1 MNREIISDKQG
12 ISIVAIFIAG
22 TSSIL
27 SLGLDAEKDV
37 WLAITLSIIMGII
50 VSLIFIRLHLIFSD
64 KNLFDICEICFGKF
78 IGKIFIL
85 LFTWFSFE
93 EGSQVLINN
102 SQFIRD
108 TALPKTPMIMPRI
121 VFLILCFWA
130 VKEGIEV
137 IGRWSSFFIVPFVI
151 FVFITVLLLVPKMD
165 INNIL
170 PVLDKGINP
179 VLKGAYS
186 SFTFP
191 FGEVVMFS
199 MIFSRFKTKK
209 SYYNVYILGLLIGG
223 ICALL
228 LSLSTVLV
236 VIPTEALQKYYSSY
250 DTATRIDIGDFI
262 QRLEIISSLVF
273 VIGGFIKISILL
285 LASCIGISK
294 IFNFSDYRFIV
305 IPICL
310 LLLNLSFIEFDSR
323 MEFVDWNN
331 SGWLYYT
338 FIFEVILPVIV
349 LIAAEMKKHKR
360 CP

>member
-12 ISIVAIFIAG
+12 VSIVAIFIAG

-37 WLAITLSIIMGII
+37 WLAIILSMIMGII
-50 VSLIFIRLHLIFSD
+50 ASLIFIRLHLIFPD

-85 LFTWFSFE
+85 LFTWFVFE
-93 EGSQVLINN
+93 EATQVLINN

-108 TALPKTPMIMPRI
+108 TALIETPMLMPRMLL
-121 VFLILCFWA
+121 LILCVW
-130 VKEGIEV
+130 VIKEGIEV
-137 IGRWSSFFIVPFVI
+137 LGRWSSFFITPFII
-151 FVFITVLLLVPKMD
+151 FVFTSVLLLFNKMD
-165 INNIL
+165 INNL
-170 PVLDKGINP
+170 VPVLDKGITP

-191 FGEVVMFS
+191 FGQVVMLS

-223 ICALL
+223 ICALV

-236 VIPTEALQKYYSSY
+236 VTPEEALQKYYSAYNTS
-250 DTATRIDIGDFI
+250 ARIDIGNFI

-273 VIGGFIKISILL
+273 IIGGFVKISIVFTCYM
-285 LASCIGISK
+285 SW
-294 IFNFSDYRFIV
+294 D
-305 IPICL
+305 
-310 LLLNLSFIEFDSR
+310 
-323 MEFVDWNN
+323 
-331 SGWLYYT
+331 
-338 FIFEVILPVIV
+338 
-349 LIAAEMKKHKR
+349 
-360 CP
+360 

>member
-12 ISIVAIFIAG
+12 VSIVAIFIAG

-27 SLGLDAEKDV
+27 SLGLEAKKDV
-37 WLAITLSIIMGII
+37 WLAIILSIIMGIV
-50 VSLIFIRLHLIFSD
+50 VSLIFVRLHLIFPD

-85 LFTWFSFE
+85 LFTWFAFE

-108 TALPKTPMIMPRI
+108 TALMETPMVMPRI
-121 VFLILCFWA
+121 VLLFLCVWA

-137 IGRWSSFFIVPFVI
+137 IGRWSIFFIIPFI
-151 FVFITVLLLVPKMD
+151 LFVLIEVLLLVPKMD
-165 INNIL
+165 INNVFPI
-170 PVLDKGINP
+170 LDKGITP

-191 FGEVVMFS
+191 FGETVMFA

-236 VIPTEALQKYYSSY
+236 VIPSDALQKYYSAY

-273 VIGGFIKISILL
+273 MIGGFIKISILL
-285 LASCIGISK
+285 LATCIGVSK
-294 IFNFSDYRFIV
+294 LFNFSDYRFIV

-323 MEFVDWNN
+323 MDFVDWNS

-338 FIFEVILPVIV
+338 FIFEIFLPVIV
-349 LIAAEMKKHKR
+349 LIAAKIRISKR

>member
-12 ISIVAIFIAG
+12 IAIVAIFIAG

-27 SLGLDAEKDV
+27 SLGLEAKKDV
-37 WLAITLSIIMGII
+37 WLAIILSIVMGIV
-50 VSLIFIRLHLIFSD
+50 VSLIFIRLHLMFPD

-78 IGKIFIL
+78 IGNIFIL
-85 LFTWFSFE
+85 LFTWFAFE
-93 EGSQVLINN
+93 EATQVLVNN

-108 TALPKTPMIMPRI
+108 TALPETPMLMPRI
-121 VFLILCFWA
+121 LLLILCVWA

-137 IGRWSSFFIVPFVI
+137 IGRWSSFFIVPFIV
-151 FVFITVLLLVPKMD
+151 FVFLVVVLLVPKMD

-170 PVLDKGINP
+170 PILDKGIKP

-191 FGEVVMFS
+191 FGQIVMLS

-223 ICALL
+223 ICAFL

-236 VIPTEALQKYYSSY
+236 VIPAEALQKYYSAY
-250 DTATRIDIGDFI
+250 NTAAKIDMSDFI

-273 VIGGFIKISILL
+273 VIGSFVKISIVL
-285 LASCIGISK
+285 LATCLGISK
-294 IFNFSDYRFIV
+294 VFNFSDYRFIV

-310 LLLNLSFIEFDSR
+310 LVLNFSYIQFSSR
-323 MEFVDWNN
+323 MDFVDWNA
-331 SGWLYYT
+331 SGWLYYS
-338 FIFEVILPVIV
+338 FLFEVILPIIV
-349 LIAAEMKKHKR
+349 LIAAEVRKKR